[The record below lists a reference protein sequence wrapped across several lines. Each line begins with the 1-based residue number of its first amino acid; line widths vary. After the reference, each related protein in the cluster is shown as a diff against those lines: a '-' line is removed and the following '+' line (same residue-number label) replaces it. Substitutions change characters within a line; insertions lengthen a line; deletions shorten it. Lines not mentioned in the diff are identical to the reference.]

1 MIKTFFS
8 NLTNFSSDQ
17 NGMLRYAVAF
27 KINDNV
33 MLAYFTI
40 VKVLFEKNGDVIK
53 SNQMLDLTYK
63 MLIKFLTIF
72 VVQFWTEEYKL

>member
-1 MIKTFFS
+1 
-8 NLTNFSSDQ
+8 
-17 NGMLRYAVAF
+17 MLLHLKLMTMLVH
-27 KINDNV
+27 V

-53 SNQMLDLTYK
+53 SNQMLDLTFK
-63 MLIKFLTIF
+63 MLIKCLTIF